1 MPSRILIAIDPGSD
15 GGVAWRDAAGE
26 IHVVDLPRVSIEL
39 KSRRANGKHKERT
52 IVDSHELAVMLDDI
66 ACPRIVESVGTTI
79 GVEAL
84 LAGAAKMS
92 AFSALLQG
100 ANFGR
105 VEGVA
110 HAVAGDRL
118 DREVRLIE
126 SKKWRAFHGLDGDT
140 YEERKA
146 LAVLKALELYPRH
159 EIITCPA
166 MKVTKSGKPSKRQP
180 KAEAKSGRADALL
193 MLAYMIHEHEREGR

>member
-39 KSRRANGKHKERT
+39 KAKRANGKRKSRT
-52 IVDSHELAVMLDDI
+52 IVDSRELSVLLERVATGRLI
-66 ACPRIVESVGTTI
+66 ESVGVTI
-79 GVEAL
+79 GIEAL

-126 SKKWRAFHGLDGDT
+126 SKKWRAVHGLDGGE

-146 LAVLKALELYPRH
+146 AAIGKAVIMFPDH
-159 EIITCPA
+159 EIV
-166 MKVTKSGKPSKRQP
+166 VTPPPKMTKAGKPAKRQP

-193 MLAYMIHEHEREGR
+193 MLVYMIHEHEREGR